1 MKKALSRVTTKL
13 YHYKGDIKV
22 DGTNGEMI
30 GNCTGLYGD
39 CTSLNGNC
47 SGLYGN
53 CSGLSGDCSGLS
65 GDCTR
70 LNGNCTGLRGDC
82 TGLRGDLYECDITD
96 EDRKKGIDIAVL
108 VGEKD

>member
-30 GNCTGLYGD
+30 GVCTGLYGD
-39 CTSLNGNC
+39 CTSLSGN
-47 SGLYGN
+47 
-53 CSGLSGDCSGLS
+53 
-65 GDCTR
+65 
-70 LNGNCTGLRGDC
+70 C

-96 EDRKKGIDIAVL
+96 EDRKKGIDIAEL
-108 VGEKD
+108 VG

>member
-30 GNCTGLYGD
+30 GNCTGL
-39 CTSLNGNC
+39 
-47 SGLYGN
+47 
-53 CSGLSGDCSGLS
+53 SGDCSGLR

-70 LNGNCTGLRGDC
+70 LY
-82 TGLRGDLYECDITD
+82 GDLYECDITD
-96 EDRKKGIDIAVL
+96 EDRKKGIDIAEL